1 MFDRVLLAVDGSED
15 TALPVAAD
23 VAWRYGAEVLV
34 LHVRVQGLA
43 NGPDSDAGASAQA
56 HELVDRIVREIK
68 DSGGSARGEIVGAPV
83 GHVARAIVDVA
94 EREHADLI
102 VVGNPG
108 PVRAGRLHA
117 GSVCRNVAHLSS
129 VPVLFVR

>member
-1 MFDRVLLAVDGSED
+1 LLAVDGSEG
-15 TALPVAAD
+15 TAVPVAAD

-34 LHVRVQGLA
+34 LHVQTTGF
-43 NGPDSDAGASAQA
+43 PDGAGADDPTSAGA
-56 HELVDRIVREIK
+56 HDLVDRIVREIK
-68 DSGGSARGEIVGAPV
+68 DTGVSARGDVVHATP
-83 GHVARAIVDVA
+83 GHVAHAIVDA
-94 EREHADLI
+94 AQREHVDLV

-108 PVRAGRLHA
+108 PTRAGRLHA

>member
-1 MFDRVLLAVDGSED
+1 MFDRVLLAVNGSER
-15 TALPVAAD
+15 TAVPVAAD

-34 LHVRVQGLA
+34 LHVRVEGFA
-43 NGPDSDAGASAQA
+43 DGPGSDTETSAEA
-56 HELVDRIVREIK
+56 HDLVDRIVREIK
-68 DSGGSARGEIVGAPV
+68 DTGGSARGEVAHASL
-83 GHVARAIVDVA
+83 GHVAHAIVDAA

-108 PVRAGRLHA
+108 PMRAGRLHA